1 MISVRDW
8 FLKPVLSSL
17 THLKRI
23 IAMNQTELVEA
34 LDTVNAAVE
43 KIGTETTALLAE
55 VQTLK
60 DTIEAGT
67 VSPEV
72 EAALAAVVARVKAV
86 DDLVPDAPEPDPQ
99 P

>member
-1 MISVRDW
+1 MISIRAW
-8 FLKPVLSSL
+8 FLKPVLSSIN
-17 THLKRI
+17 HLKRVV
-23 IAMNQTELVEA
+23 AMNQTEVLEA
-34 LDTVNAAVE
+34 LNGVNATLD
-43 KIGTETTALLAE
+43 KIGSETTELLAE

-86 DDLVPDAPEPDPQ
+86 DDLVPDAEPNPEG
-99 P
+99 

>member
-34 LDTVNAAVE
+34 LDTVNVAVE

-67 VSPEV
+67 VSSEV

-86 DDLVPDAPEPDPQ
+86 DDLVPDASEPDPQ